1 MRAEYVNSEKSVIE
15 KLCNTEKSQALI
27 IVSWLCAPEDVLL
40 KKLRQHIEVVDLSR
54 KVINFYIPNQKVK
67 SSHNRARTRFDFSKT
82 RKVFYISAASLPFIP
97 ILKLTEFFKLLRFDP
112 DDINLIFLIKGY
124 DEAVSENHENH
135 AKHKNCYADQSMLDS
150 HSYSTGELYNFINDI
165 CEGFIYN
172 GYRRKLGDVDLVIA
186 CNSLM
191 TMVQGSKNGNF
202 APSKTIKSPTIPLKR
217 VNYWYPNEEL
227 FDIISILAKDV
238 TPFTSHNK
246 FYDGVKTHLPTSQE
260 FLDIFAKYNKI
271 LSKSEQLMDERE
283 HWIFRTEEEKRE
295 IDQQLWKERIEV
307 QNYLINLPNIFPLKE
322 ETGDESSEYS
332 DILDW

>member
-1 MRAEYVNSEKSVIE
+1 M
-15 KLCNTEKSQALI
+15 T
-27 IVSWLCAPEDVLL
+27 IVRRF
-40 KKLRQHIEVVDLSR
+40 KNR
-54 KVINFYIPNQKVK
+54 K
-67 SSHNRARTRFDFSKT
+67 
-82 RKVFYISAASLPFIP
+82 
-97 ILKLTEFFKLLRFDP
+97 
-112 DDINLIFLIKGY
+112 
-124 DEAVSENHENH
+124 
-135 AKHKNCYADQSMLDS
+135 
-150 HSYSTGELYNFINDI
+150 
-165 CEGFIYN
+165 
-172 GYRRKLGDVDLVIA
+172 
-186 CNSLM
+186 
-191 TMVQGSKNGNF
+191 F
-202 APSKTIKSPTIPLKR
+202 APSKTIKYPIIPLKR

>member
-27 IVSWLCAPEDVLL
+27 IVSWLGAPEDVLL
-40 KKLRQHIEVVDLSR
+40 KKLRQHIEVVDLSK
-54 KVINFYIPNQKVK
+54 KVINFCIPNQKVK

-82 RKVFYISAASLPFIP
+82 RKVFYISTASLPFIP

-112 DDINLIFLIKGY
+112 EDINLIFLMKGY

-135 AKHKNCYADQSMLDS
+135 VKHKNCYADQSMLDS

-172 GYRRKLGDVDLVIA
+172 GYKRNLGDVDLVIA

-191 TMVQGSKNGNF
+191 TIVEDSKTGGF
-202 APSKTIKSPTIPLKR
+202 APSKTSKYPIIPLKR
-217 VNYWYPNEEL
+217 VNHWYPNEEL
-227 FDIISILAKDV
+227 FDVLSILAKEM

-246 FYDGVKTHLPTSQE
+246 FYQSVKTHLPTSQE
-260 FLDIFAKYNKI
+260 FLDIFESYKTI
-271 LSKSEQLMDERE
+271 RGKSEQLMDEKDN
-283 HWIFRTEEEKRE
+283 WIQRTEEEKRE
-295 IDQQLWKERIEV
+295 IDQELWRERIKV
-307 QNYLINLPNIFPLKE
+307 QNYLINLPNVFPLKE
-322 ETGDESSEYS
+322 ETDDESLGYSE
-332 DILDW
+332 ILDW

>member
-1 MRAEYVNSEKSVIE
+1 MRAEYVNSEKSIIE

-27 IVSWLCAPEDVLL
+27 IVSWLGAPEDVLL
-40 KKLRQHIEVVDLSR
+40 KKLRQHIDVVDLSR

-82 RKVFYISAASLPFIP
+82 RKVFYISTASLPFIP
-97 ILKLTEFFKLLRFDP
+97 ILKLTEFFELLRFDP
-112 DDINLIFLIKGY
+112 DDINLIFLMKGY
-124 DEAVSENHENH
+124 NEAVSENHKNH
-135 AKHKNCYADQSMLDS
+135 VKHKNCYADQSMLDS
-150 HSYSTGELYNFINDI
+150 HDYSTGELYNFINDI
-165 CEGFIYN
+165 CESFLYN
-172 GYRRKLGDVDLVIA
+172 GYKRKLGDVDLVIA

-191 TMVQGSKNGNF
+191 TIVEDLKTGSF
-202 APSKTIKSPTIPLKR
+202 APSKTIKYPTIPLKR

-227 FDIISILAKDV
+227 FDVISILAKEI

-246 FYDGVKTHLPTSQE
+246 FYDSVKTHLPTSQE

-283 HWIFRTEEEKRE
+283 HRIFRTEEEKRE
-295 IDQQLWKERIEV
+295 IDQELWRERIKV

-322 ETGDESSEYS
+322 ETGDESFRYF

>member
-1 MRAEYVNSEKSVIE
+1 MRTEYVNSENSIFE
-15 KLCNTEKSQALI
+15 RLCSTEKSQALI
-27 IVSWLCAPEDVLL
+27 IVSWLGAPEDVLL
-40 KKLRQHIEVVDLSR
+40 KKLRQQIEVVDLSR

-82 RKVFYISAASLPFIP
+82 RKVFYISTASLPFIP
-97 ILKLTEFFKLLRFDP
+97 ILKLTEFFKLLGFDP
-112 DDINLIFLIKGY
+112 DDINLIFLMKGY

-165 CEGFIYN
+165 CEGYIYN

-191 TMVQGSKNGNF
+191 TIVKDSKTGNYS
-202 APSKTIKSPTIPLKR
+202 PSKTIIYPIIPLKR
-217 VNYWYPNEEL
+217 VNYWYPNKEL
-227 FDIISILAKDV
+227 IDVISILAKDV
-238 TPFTSHNK
+238 TPFTSRNQ
-246 FYDGVKTHLPTSQE
+246 FYDSVKTHLPTSQE

>member
-1 MRAEYVNSEKSVIE
+1 MRTEYLNSENSVFE
-15 KLCNTEKSQALI
+15 KLCHTEKSQALI
-27 IVSWLCAPEDVLL
+27 IVSWLGAPEDVLL
-40 KKLRQHIEVVDLSR
+40 KKLREHIEVVDLSR
-54 KVINFYIPNQKVK
+54 KVINLYIPNQKVK
-67 SSHNRARTRFDFSKT
+67 SSHNRARARFDFSKT

-217 VNYWYPNEEL
+217 VNYWYPNKEL
-227 FDIISILAKDV
+227 FDVISILAKEI
-238 TPFTSHNK
+238 TPFTSYNQ
-246 FYDGVKTHLPTSQE
+246 FCVGVKTLFPTSQE
-260 FLDIFAKYNKI
+260 FLDIFATYNKI

-295 IDQQLWKERIEV
+295 IDQELWKERIKV

-322 ETGDESSEYS
+322 ETGDEPSGYS